1 VRLVRHTTAGPTT
14 IAGRALAGSASWSA
28 SFVLQQ
34 KILARKTCQAD
45 GLSPLVVFDCS
56 SGVSAPRGRRTM
68 IALLTTTYRS
78 HFRTVNVQFC

>member
-1 VRLVRHTTAGPTT
+1 VRLVRHTTAGPTA
-14 IAGRALAGSASWSA
+14 IAGRALAGLLRGRQ
-28 SFVLQQ
+28 VLCFSR